1 MPQVVFYRSF
11 FVAIYITM
19 VFSGGL
25 ILWGI
30 ANGVGVHGQCYDLP
44 FGLNALL
51 PAPISVNGCFY
62 IWYAG
67 DLGIILI
74 LLGTLAA
81 LVTVRKTGEIAVG

>member
-1 MPQVVFYRSF
+1 MPQVLFYRSF
-11 FVAIYITM
+11 FIAIYITM

-30 ANGVGVHGQCYDLP
+30 ANGVGVHGTCYDLP
-44 FGLNALL
+44 FGLEQFF
-51 PAPISVNGCFY
+51 PAPITVGGCFY

-74 LLGTLAA
+74 LLGTLASF
-81 LVTVRKTGEIAVG
+81 VTVRRSGDIAVG